1 MKKTGLLLM
10 LFVLANLMF
19 AQKLGHINSL
29 QLLQKM
35 PDVVSAE
42 KELEAHGKKLQTQIQ
57 NMYLEYEK
65 KVTEFK
71 NQESELIPAVKEMQ
85 LKEIQDIQQRLQ
97 VAEQSAQQDLL
108 KKKETIYAPILKKV
122 EDAIKLVA
130 KENSYRYV
138 FDTSSGS
145 VLYAEDSDD
154 ISALV
159 KKKLNIN

>member
-10 LFVLANLMF
+10 LFMCVNIMF
-19 AQKLGHINSL
+19 AQKFGHINSL
-29 QLLQKM
+29 ELLQKM
-35 PDVVSAE
+35 PDVMSAE
-42 KELEAHGKKLQTQIQ
+42 KELEAHGRKLQTQIQ

-108 KKKETIYAPILKKV
+108 KKKETLYAPILKKV
-122 EDAIKLVA
+122 EEAIKLVA
-130 KENSYRYV
+130 KESSYRYV
-138 FDTSSGS
+138 FDTSAGS
-145 VLYAEDSDD
+145 VLYAEDADD
-154 ISALV
+154 ISTLV
-159 KKKLNIN
+159 KKKLNLN

>member
-1 MKKTGLLLM
+1 MKKTGILLM
-10 LFVLANLMF
+10 LFMCVNIMF
-19 AQKLGHINSL
+19 SQKFGHINSL
-29 QLLQKM
+29 DLLQKM
-35 PDVVSAE
+35 PDVLSAE
-42 KELEAHGKKLQTQIQ
+42 KDLEAHGKKLQTQIQ

-71 NQESELIPAVKEMQ
+71 NQESSLIPAVKEMQ
-85 LKEIQDIQQRLQ
+85 VKEIQDIQQRLQ
-97 VAEQSAQQDLL
+97 VAEQSAQQDLQ
-108 KKKETIYAPILKKV
+108 KKKETLYAPILKKV
-122 EDAIKLVA
+122 EEAIKLVA
-130 KENSYRYV
+130 KESSYRYI